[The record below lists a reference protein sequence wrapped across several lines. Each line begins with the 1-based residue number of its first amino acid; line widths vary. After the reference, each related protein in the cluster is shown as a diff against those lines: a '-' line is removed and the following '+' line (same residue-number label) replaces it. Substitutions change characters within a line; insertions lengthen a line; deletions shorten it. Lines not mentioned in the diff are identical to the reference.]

1 MSPFPS
7 DPIRRRRAHVRAR
20 ARIAVASAAA
30 LLISAGAGAQE
41 TPGGAVLTVVAESDT
56 MVWNAVA
63 VDGDRTF
70 VAGPR
75 WTGSKGPAVGVARGK
90 TVSPYPDVA
99 WNGWRPGADPAHAF
113 VNVNA
118 IHLDPDGALWVVDTG
133 APDFGGDPLA
143 HAAKLVKIDLAT
155 DKVVRI
161 YPLAPDVARPGSY
174 VDDVRFHGRHA
185 YLTDAGQPGLIVL
198 DLDSGAARRVLDGHS
213 SVTAPADR
221 DIVLSGRV
229 LRTADGKPLRVNS
242 DPFELSPD
250 GRWLYYAPL
259 EGPWSRIETRHLD
272 DASLGDAALAAHVE
286 PWADLPPVGGTVMD
300 ADGSLYFGDL
310 ANDAIRR
317 RAPDGTITTVVQ
329 DSRLHWVDAP
339 FLDARHRL
347 WLPVPQ
353 MDRSPN
359 FSGADKPREW
369 PVRLYRIDLP
379 K

>member
-1 MSPFPS
+1 MSRIS
-7 DPIRRRRAHVRAR
+7 CDPVRRRGVRAR
-20 ARIAVASAAA
+20 MAVPLASAAA
-30 LLISAGAGAQE
+30 LLVSASVSAQE
-41 TPGGAVLTVVAESDT
+41 TPSAELTVAAESDT

-63 VDGDRTF
+63 VVGDRVF
-70 VAGPR
+70 VAGPS
-75 WTGSKGPAVGVARGK
+75 WTGSKGPAVGIARGK
-90 TVSPYPDVA
+90 TVSPYPDMA
-99 WNGWRPGADPAHAF
+99 WNGWRPGADPARAF

-118 IHLDPDGALWVVDTG
+118 IHLDPGGALWVVDTG
-133 APDFGGDPLA
+133 APDFGGDPLPGG
-143 HAAKLVKIDLAT
+143 AKLVKIDLAT
-155 DKVVRI
+155 NEVVRI
-161 YPLAPDVARPGSY
+161 YPFTAEVAQPGSY
-174 VDDVRFHGRHA
+174 VDDVRIHGRHA
-185 YLTDAGQPGLIVL
+185 YLTDAGRPGLIVL
-198 DLDSGAARRVLDGHS
+198 DLDSGAARRVLDRHS

-259 EGPWSRIETRHLD
+259 EGPWSRIETRYLD

-300 ADGSLYFGDL
+300 ADGSLYFSDL
-310 ANDAIRR
+310 ATDAIRR
-317 RAPDGTITTVVQ
+317 RAPDGTITTVMQ

>member
-1 MSPFPS
+1 MSRIS
-7 DPIRRRRAHVRAR
+7 CDPVRRRGVRAR
-20 ARIAVASAAA
+20 MAVPLASAAA
-30 LLISAGAGAQE
+30 LLVSASVSAQE
-41 TPGGAVLTVVAESDT
+41 TPSAELTVAAESDT

-63 VDGDRTF
+63 VVGDRVF
-70 VAGPR
+70 VAGPS
-75 WTGSKGPAVGVARGK
+75 WTGSKGPAVGIARGK
-90 TVSPYPDVA
+90 TVSPYPDMA
-99 WNGWRPGADPAHAF
+99 WNGWRPGADPARAF

-118 IHLDPDGALWVVDTG
+118 IHLDPGGALWVVDTG
-133 APDFGGDPLA
+133 APDFGGDPLPGG
-143 HAAKLVKIDLAT
+143 AKLVKIDLAT
-155 DKVVRI
+155 NEVVRI
-161 YPLAPDVARPGSY
+161 YPFTAEVAQPGSY
-174 VDDVRFHGRHA
+174 VDDVRIHGRHA
-185 YLTDAGQPGLIVL
+185 YLTDAGRPGLIVL
-198 DLDSGAARRVLDGHS
+198 DLDSGAARRVLDRHS

-259 EGPWSRIETRHLD
+259 EGPWSRIETRYLD
-272 DASLGDAALAAHVE
+272 DASLGDAGLAAHVE

-300 ADGSLYFGDL
+300 ADGSLYFSDL
-310 ANDAIRR
+310 ATDAIRR
-317 RAPDGTITTVVQ
+317 RAPDGTITTVMQ